1 MRTRRAAVP
10 ILALL
15 SCAAAAGAE
24 IVLLQNGERR
34 EGQISITYEKGLL
47 FREKE
52 TSPGRYYPYGEV
64 SRIITSDGM
73 LYYLMPR
80 GNEPTEKKR
89 DGFFPLARVLLP
101 RRKKAAPIPR
111 IELPKG
117 VPVRVS
123 CAGARDAA
131 TIELAGGGAVRLLGV
146 APFPEPSG
154 DTGGDR
160 AARWLFDR
168 VKGRV
173 ISLFPGPQGSEDRGT
188 PQAYVVLDGAL
199 LNAEMIERGW
209 ARASETPAPH
219 PYREAF
225 ESLERFARNLQRG
238 LWGAETS

>member
-1 MRTRRAAVP
+1 MRTCRAAVP
-10 ILALL
+10 VLALL

-24 IVLLQNGERR
+24 IVLLRNGERL
-34 EGQISITYEKGLL
+34 EGQIIITYEKGLL

-64 SRIITSDGM
+64 SRISTADGK

-80 GNEPTEKKR
+80 GNAPAEKKR

-111 IELPKG
+111 IELPEG

-146 APFPEPSG
+146 APFQKQIG
-154 DTGGDR
+154 
-160 AARWLFDR
+160 
-168 VKGRV
+168 
-173 ISLFPGPQGSEDRGT
+173 
-188 PQAYVVLDGAL
+188 
-199 LNAEMIERGW
+199 
-209 ARASETPAPH
+209 RASC
-219 PYREAF
+219 RE
-225 ESLERFARNLQRG
+225 RV
-238 LWGAETS
+238 